1 MLANCSKQLIFKVLK
16 VCPGGDFF
24 LEFWENEANMEPRR
38 SSGMG
43 ALPKFNGW
51 VVIYGQSRRGSFG
64 RGQERVF

>member
-38 SSGMG
+38 SSGM
-43 ALPKFNGW
+43 ALSQNLMGGW
-51 VVIYGQSRRGSFG
+51 
-64 RGQERVF
+64 